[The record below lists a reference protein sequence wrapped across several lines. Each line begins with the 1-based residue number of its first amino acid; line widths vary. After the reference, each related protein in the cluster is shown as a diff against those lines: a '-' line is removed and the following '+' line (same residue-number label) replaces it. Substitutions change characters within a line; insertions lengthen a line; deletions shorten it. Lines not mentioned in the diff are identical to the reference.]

1 MNEQIDGWITPENF
15 IIRLYDNP
23 PSVWVYWPNSG
34 KVTFYLDTVEQARQ
48 LFEALKPIKA
58 EQETA

>member
-1 MNEQIDGWITPENF
+1 MNEQIDGYANIATGF

-34 KVTFYLDTVEQARQ
+34 KVTFYLDTLEEARR
-48 LFEALKPIKA
+48 LFEALKPVKA
-58 EQETA
+58 EG